1 MTSESLVAPWLR
13 FVFVYSLQSDFIF
26 TLDLAYALLGDRA
39 LGSALTAAV
48 RAARKRG
55 ASTGMAGGGGKGG
68 GASGSVLISSV
79 TFKLSLEAAAA
90 ADHVSRALGCWG
102 RISSAGSG
110 GQGRRPGE
118 GRPRAWGREPGRAGR
133 RARRSQARP
142 WLEPPKD
149 RAGKRSS
156 PQPVVQ
162 TEKENLGP
170 HPCAKSSQGVCRDRG
185 KLSVYLVSLVSVGQ
199 NVKPTSRSLFLTGK
213 RLSPPV
219 AQRLKK
225 A

>member
-1 MTSESLVAPWLR
+1 M
-13 FVFVYSLQSDFIF
+13 
-26 TLDLAYALLGDRA
+26 
-39 LGSALTAAV
+39 
-48 RAARKRG
+48 
-55 ASTGMAGGGGKGG
+55 
-68 GASGSVLISSV
+68 LISSV